1 MKYFSTRNKDLNF
14 NFKEIFLRGLAPDGG
29 LFIPQKL
36 KIYNDAELKDLSNLK
51 YSDLA
56 TEIVSHFCSP
66 DLEKSK
72 LKEIVEKAYKI
83 IIKLN
88 T

>member
-36 KIYNDAELKDLSNLK
+36 KIYNDSELN
-51 YSDLA
+51 
-56 TEIVSHFCSP
+56 E
-66 DLEKSK
+66 
-72 LKEIVEKAYKI
+72 
-83 IIKLN
+83 
-88 T
+88 